1 MAVAVTPS
9 GPDLPPARHQAP
21 VADVVDLR
29 LPPPPDRIS
38 ASELAAAT
46 RAVLT
51 VAAALARYL
60 VTVNGRAPLA
70 AAQRLGRG
78 RHRLPQVVVGR
89 AVRALSS
96 AGQVAAEVAGALA
109 DVLLPTL
116 AREALSRVDVTAL
129 VLEFVD
135 IDRLAAALDVDAV
148 VARVDLD
155 AVVDR
160 IDVAAIAAGLDL
172 DALVEKVD
180 IARVLNRVDLDDVVA
195 RVDLDRAVDRVDIAR
210 ILGRVDL
217 DDVVARVDLD
227 RAVDRVDIARILG
240 RVDLDDVVARVDL
253 DRAVD
258 RVDIDRIIARA
269 DVLALARWV
278 VEEIDLPA
286 VIRSSSSSVA
296 AEMVRGVRDQSADA
310 DRAVERVVDR
320 LLRRHGRRTSVEGAD
335 AAEAIPEARRDS
347 D

>member
-1 MAVAVTPS
+1 
-9 GPDLPPARHQAP
+9 
-21 VADVVDLR
+21 
-29 LPPPPDRIS
+29 
-38 ASELAAAT
+38 
-46 RAVLT
+46 
-51 VAAALARYL
+51 
-60 VTVNGRAPLA
+60 
-70 AAQRLGRG
+70 
-78 RHRLPQVVVGR
+78 
-89 AVRALSS
+89 VRALSS

-227 RAVDRVDIARILG
+227 RAVDRVDI
-240 RVDLDDVVARVDL
+240 
-253 DRAVD
+253 
-258 RVDIDRIIARA
+258 DRIIARA